1 MDISPDKRFAILSR
15 VVEISNSNILIEN
28 RLKYICDFL
37 SRETGA
43 DCVCIHRRE
52 PRGEDLLPWVSSCM
66 QIDECTLF
74 DFRIRVGEGV
84 AGKAAQKRV
93 PVFFPDVRTDPPPL
107 AVPQE
112 LRDFTSILSVPVM
125 DDVYLYGVM
134 NVSTISP
141 ASHSEEVV
149 QLLRVVAAEVAGA
162 IRNSRLYHDARKRV
176 SELIT
181 LNEIGRAIT
190 STFHV
195 RDILAYVAKTTSRL
209 LLADGCTVRLSAEG
223 RGALKVMVDEGYGRP
238 GMRREL
244 RAHGKLL
251 AGQIFREKRPLL
263 INGPEDSPM
272 YLALFRQGITS
283 FLGLPIL
290 SKGKALGVISYYS
303 CSPNIAFDME
313 VVNLMQTVCS
323 QLANMIENSAMYREA
338 QSLAQ
343 ANQLKVQQ
351 LSTLYN
357 LASALMST
365 VKTERLLH
373 IMMHSLTSPTGL
385 NFSRAILFLPSEDGV
400 TLTAR
405 MGMGPRD
412 RKDARR
418 GAGVSRETQ
427 GDGEPGTEGEEFREQ
442 LWDDVERLNL
452 PLFGSG
458 CLVAKSVLEKRPVRT
473 RTGCGLPAAEHARLF
488 CGSHPDAFAVVPLV
502 FKGEARGAI
511 YVDNLF
517 REREIT
523 DEDIRILTMFA
534 SEACLAME
542 NASLYESLENA
553 LENLRATQGRLVH
566 SEKLAALGEMAA
578 KIAHEIKNPLTV
590 IGGFAAR
597 MSRMGRGEEH
607 DPATYGRYTRIILK
621 EVHRLERII
630 HQTLYFSRE
639 VMPALKHVDIT
650 EEIREVLAMFRE
662 DLEEARIL
670 TDLDLSRD
678 APIISADPDQLR
690 QVMWNLV
697 SNAIQAMEG
706 GGKLTVAA
714 RPALPDEGDG
724 VVFLV
729 GDTGGGIPHD
739 VVHNIFNPFF
749 TTKAKGTG
757 LGLPIVHAIV
767 EKHGGSIQL
776 DNREGKGVIFS
787 VFLPRVPREAGAEE
801 RILEQMRKGGANG
814 SSTKNH
820 TG

>member
-1 MDISPDKRFAILSR
+1 MESGTDKRFPLLSR

-28 RLKYICDFL
+28 RLKYLCDFL
-37 SRETGA
+37 AQETGA
-43 DCVCIHRRE
+43 DSVCIHRRE
-52 PRGEDLLPWVSSCM
+52 HRGEDLLPWVSSSM
-66 QIDECTLF
+66 QIDECALYN
-74 DFRIRVGEGV
+74 FRIRVGEGV

-93 PVFFPDVRTDPPPL
+93 PVFYPDVQADPPPL
-107 AVPQE
+107 AVSQE
-112 LRDFTSILSVPVM
+112 QHGFTSILSVPVM

-134 NVSTISP
+134 NVSTVAP
-141 ASHSEEVV
+141 ANYSEETIH
-149 QLLRVVAAEVAGA
+149 LLRVVATEVAGA

-209 LLADGCTVRLSAEG
+209 LLADGCTVRLAPEG
-223 RGALKVMVDEGYGRP
+223 HGALKVMIDEGYARP

-272 YLALFRQGITS
+272 YPALSRQGITS

-290 SKGKALGVISYYS
+290 SKGKVLGIINYYS
-303 CSPNIAFDME
+303 SSPNVAFDME
-313 VVNLMQTVCS
+313 VVSLMQTVCN
-323 QLANMIENSAMYREA
+323 QLANMIENSTMYREA
-338 QSLAQ
+338 QALAQ

-373 IMMHSLTSPTGL
+373 IMMRSLTSPTGL
-385 NFSRAILFLPSEDGV
+385 NFSRAILFLLSEDG
-400 TLTAR
+400 LALIAR

-418 GAGVSRETQ
+418 ADDLPREAQ
-427 GDGEPGTEGEEFREQ
+427 ENGEAAEGEEFRKL
-442 LWDDVERLNL
+442 LWKDVERLSL
-452 PLFGSG
+452 PISGSG
-458 CLVAKSVLEKRPVRT
+458 CLVAKAVLEKRPVRT
-473 RTGCGLPAAEHARLF
+473 GTGCGPSSPEPARWF
-488 CGSHPDAFAVVPLV
+488 CGNHPDAFAAVPLV

-511 YVDNLF
+511 YVDNQF

-523 DEDIRILTMFA
+523 DEDIQILTMFA

-553 LENLRATQGRLVH
+553 LMNLRATQGRLVR

-597 MSRMGRGEEH
+597 LARKGQKKELDG
-607 DPATYGRYTRIILK
+607 ATSGRYTRIILK
-621 EVHRLERII
+621 EVQRLERII

-639 VMPALKHVDIT
+639 VVPALKHVDLND
-650 EEIREVLAMFRE
+650 EIREALTMFRE

-670 TDLDLSRD
+670 TDLDLS
-678 APIISADPDQLR
+678 AETPNISADPDQLR
-690 QVMWNLV
+690 QVLWNLV
-697 SNAIQAMEG
+697 SNAIQAMEDG
-706 GGKLTVAA
+706 GRLTVAS

-776 DNREGKGVIFS
+776 DNREGKGVTFS
-787 VFLPRVPREAGAEE
+787 VFLPRVPKEAGAEE
-801 RILEQMRKGGANG
+801 RILEQLRKGGGDG
-814 SSTKNH
+814 SGVKNH

>member
-1 MDISPDKRFAILSR
+1 M
-15 VVEISNSNILIEN
+15 
-28 RLKYICDFL
+28 
-37 SRETGA
+37 
-43 DCVCIHRRE
+43 
-52 PRGEDLLPWVSSCM
+52 
-66 QIDECTLF
+66 
-74 DFRIRVGEGV
+74 V
-84 AGKAAQKRV
+84 A
-93 PVFFPDVRTDPPPL
+93 T
-107 AVPQE
+107 
-112 LRDFTSILSVPVM
+112 
-125 DDVYLYGVM
+125 
-134 NVSTISP
+134 
-141 ASHSEEVV
+141 
-149 QLLRVVAAEVAGA
+149 EVAGA

-209 LLADGCTVRLSAEG
+209 LLSDGCTVRLASEG
-223 RGALKVMVDEGYGRP
+223 RGALKVMVDEGYARP

-263 INGPEDSPM
+263 INGPEDSP
-272 YLALFRQGITS
+272 LFPALSRQGVTS
-283 FLGLPIL
+283 FLGLPIV
-290 SKGKALGVISYYS
+290 SKGKVLGVISYYS
-303 CSPNIAFDME
+303 GTPDVSFDME

-323 QLANMIENSAMYREA
+323 QLANMIENSEMYREA
-338 QSLAQ
+338 QSLAT

-351 LSTLYN
+351 LSTLYD
-357 LASALMST
+357 LARALMST
-365 VKTERLLH
+365 VKTERLLP
-373 IMMHSLTSPTGL
+373 IMMQSITSPTGL
-385 NFSRAILFLPSEDGV
+385 NFSRAILFLLSEDGL
-400 TLTAR
+400 TLSAR

-412 RKDARR
+412 RADARR
-418 GAGVSRETQ
+418 VAGLPTEAPEGGEAAAET
-427 GDGEPGTEGEEFREQ
+427 EEVRKL
-442 LWDDVERLNL
+442 LWEDVERLSL
-452 PLFGSG
+452 PLRGAE
-458 CLVAKSVLEKRPVRT
+458 CLVAKAVLEKRPVRT
-473 RTGCGLPAAEHARLF
+473 RAGCGLAPRGPAHPF
-488 CGSHPDAFAVVPLV
+488 CGSHPEVFAVAPLV
-502 FKGEARGAI
+502 LKGEARGAI
-511 YVDNLF
+511 YVDNQF

-542 NASLYESLENA
+542 NAALYESLEHA
-553 LENLRATQGRLVH
+553 LENLRATQGRLVQ

-597 MSRMGRGEEH
+597 LGRRGHGEEREG
-607 DPATYGRYTRIILK
+607 AASGRYARIIRK
-621 EVHRLERII
+621 EVQRLERII
-630 HQTLYFSRE
+630 QQTLYFSRE
-639 VMPALKHVDIT
+639 VVPALRRLDLN

-662 DLEEARIL
+662 DLEEARIR
-670 TDLDLSRD
+670 TDLVLSPE
-678 APIISADPDQLR
+678 ALVLSADPDQIR
-690 QVMWNLV
+690 QVLWNLV

-706 GGKLTVAA
+706 GGRLTVAS
-714 RPALPDEGDG
+714 RPAVPDEGDG

-776 DNREGKGVIFS
+776 DNREGKGVTFS
-787 VFLPRVPREAGAEE
+787 IFLPRAPREPGAEE
-801 RILEQMRKGGANG
+801 RILEQMRKGGGDG
-814 SSTKNH
+814 SGIKNH